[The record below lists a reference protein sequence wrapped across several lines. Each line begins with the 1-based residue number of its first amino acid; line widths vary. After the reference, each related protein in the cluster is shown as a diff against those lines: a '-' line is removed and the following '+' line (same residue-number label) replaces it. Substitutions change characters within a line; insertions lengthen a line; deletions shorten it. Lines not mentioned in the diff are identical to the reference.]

1 MVKMALCIAQF
12 KGFVVQQ
19 SLKLKIE
26 NIPVGVKWNAQC
38 SAKEAFE
45 QHYYSTLDRAE
56 GQARDKEHL
65 TVKSTVDRQLI
76 CLYFHK
82 SQPCIS
88 QVEFKF
94 RFDFLKSLIMKTILC
109 RKVLAI
115 LLCVAIILFSACNN
129 KQKEQQQTS
138 ASATASEHPHADSVL
153 KDNEVKSE
161 APDAGS
167 KTEQGYALPR
177 QGDQM
182 AQSPVNIISD
192 KTEKDPKQQFSFA
205 FHSDCDAVENLGHT
219 IQVDFKKGSTCAIN
233 GKDYTSKQFH
243 FHTPS
248 EHLIDGVTYPLEMH
262 IVNVLTDSSHPDKPS
277 YIVLSVM
284 FKMGAENKF
293 LKEFLND
300 IPNEEG
306 EKHALQGGEV
316 KLDDLLSQF
325 AESELKS
332 YYTYNGSLTTPP
344 FTEAV
349 QWVILKHVPEAS
361 EEQIMK
367 IEKMEGNNAR
377 HVQAVNNRKIFSH

>member
-1 MVKMALCIAQF
+1 MKPIEYR
-12 KGFVVQQ
+12 
-19 SLKLKIE
+19 KL
-26 NIPVGVKWNAQC
+26 
-38 SAKEAFE
+38 
-45 QHYYSTLDRAE
+45 
-56 GQARDKEHL
+56 
-65 TVKSTVDRQLI
+65 
-76 CLYFHK
+76 
-82 SQPCIS
+82 
-88 QVEFKF
+88 
-94 RFDFLKSLIMKTILC
+94 
-109 RKVLAI
+109 LAS
-115 LLCVAIILFSACNN
+115 LLCAAIVLFAACND
-129 KQKEQQQTS
+129 KQKEHQQTS
-138 ASATASEHPHADSVL
+138 ASTTASEHPHADSAL

-167 KTEQGYALPR
+167 KTEQGYAFPR
-177 QGDQM
+177 QSAQM
-182 AQSPVNIISD
+182 AQSPINIISE
-192 KTEKDPKQQFSFA
+192 KTEKDPMQKFSFA

-219 IQVDFKKGSTCAIN
+219 IQVDFKKGSTCDIN
-233 GKDYTSKQFH
+233 GKNYTSKQFH

-262 IVNVLTDSSHPDKPS
+262 IVNVRTESSNPDKPS

-284 FKMGAENKF
+284 FKMGVENKF

-325 AESELKS
+325 AGSELKS
-332 YYTYNGSLTTPP
+332 YYAYNGSLTTPP

-349 QWVILKHVPEAS
+349 QWIILKHVPEAS

-377 HVQAVNNRKIFSH
+377 HVQAVNGRKIFSQ